1 MPIRRLDARAV
12 ARADTILT
20 LSAYTESLLAADHAE
35 SLAKVERVSGGVDT
49 RWFRPDTDA
58 SGPRARLGLAAEPL
72 LVTVRRLEP
81 RMGIEHLL
89 EAMVRL
95 GHRDHRLIVVGDG
108 TLRPAL
114 EQQSRELG
122 LAGRVRFA
130 GLVDESALRDWY
142 RAADVVVLPTIA
154 YEGFGLATAEA
165 LACGTAV
172 VGTPV
177 GATPELLAPL
187 DPRLL
192 ASGTTAG
199 RARRRRRPGARPR
212 GHAGVP

>member
-1 MPIRRLDARAV
+1 MPPVRVRGL
-12 ARADTILT
+12 
-20 LSAYTESLLAADHAE
+20 ESPRSRCS
-35 SLAKVERVSGGVDT
+35 SLCGGSS
-49 RWFRPDTDA
+49 RGWG
-58 SGPRARLGLAAEPL
+58 SK
-72 LVTVRRLEP
+72 
-81 RMGIEHLL
+81 HLL

-192 ASGTTAG
+192 ATGTTPAELGGAVDRALDLVHAG
-199 RARRRRRPGARPR
+199 FPWPLPRLRGLTLRLGSRRPPLGGGAREYRP
-212 GHAGVP
+212 